1 MLGSTSPLSR
11 TSPPAPTEEQIA
23 RLRALR
29 AFLIDLDGVVYTGST
44 PIAGAREF
52 FQFLAATGR
61 VFQCITNNSTLT
73 DEQFAARL
81 RAMRIEVAPEQVL
94 TSPHATAVA
103 LRERLA
109 PGARVMAIGEE
120 GLVR

>member
-1 MLGSTSPLSR
+1 MPDQSL
-11 TSPPAPTEEQIA
+11 PPARTDPPTLSEAQLA

-44 PIAGAREF
+44 PIPGAREF

-61 VFQCITNNSTLT
+61 AFQCITNNSTLT
-73 DEQFAARL
+73 AEQFAARL
-81 RAMRIEVAPEQVL
+81 RAMQIEVTPEQVL
-94 TSPHATAVA
+94 TSPHATALA

-109 PGARVMAIGEE
+109 PGAR
-120 GLVR
+120 